1 MIFKRTLVVFSVE
14 CLNMFDWQIIG
25 LIESFKNMKN
35 AKLVRLL
42 ACNNYDYY
50 NDPVKD
56 LVETYVHENMRNSK
70 KVNEKNYPSYN
81 KPYGLSQ
88 FVKNV
93 SGYEYIMV
101 VDSDVIIRKNIN
113 PYSLGVKP
121 GFVYTIPCP
130 HLFGVETNFK
140 KRFLVT
146 ENTIDKVGGVQ
157 IFHVSDVGKISS
169 LWFEYTKRVRD
180 FLIEKPYLYLEETFE
195 NYNSASIYEK
205 NQAKWHAEMYGYV
218 FAASHLDIKH
228 IISESFLLHTGYYP
242 YLQRAPYITHYGIE
256 FNIGDV
262 VFKKSEKENNL
273 ILDCKRSLFENGYID
288 FNTTKNEYISIEAI
302 DYLNKGLC
310 SYYEKNCNYKCSRDI
325 IEKIDRD
332 IKYIKNSWRC
342 DDQHRDC
349 PIWKE
354 KGECENNPKFMNN
367 VCTKSCNKCLSESH
381 NYKFYIVFGFGLF
394 LLFLGL
400 RHIKTPKK
408 EKKTQH
414 VV

>member
-14 CLNMFDWQIIG
+14 CLNMFDWQILG

-35 AKLVRLL
+35 AKLIRIL
-42 ACNNYDYY
+42 ACNNYDDY
-50 NDPVKD
+50 NDPIKD
-56 LVETYVHENMRNSK
+56 LVETFVHENMRSSK

-81 KPYGLSQ
+81 KPYGLFQ
-88 FVKNV
+88 LVKNV
-93 SGYEYIMV
+93 SDYEYVMV
-101 VDSDVIIRKNIN
+101 IDSDVIIRKNIN

-121 GFVYTIPCP
+121 GFVYTIPCS

-146 ENTIDKVGGVQ
+146 ENTVDKVGGVQ
-157 IFHVSDVGKISS
+157 IFHISDVEKISS

-180 FLIEKPYLYLEETFE
+180 FLMEKPDLYLEETFE
-195 NYNSASIYEK
+195 NYYSASSYEK

-242 YLQRAPYITHYGIE
+242 YLQKAPYITHYGIE

-262 VFKKSEKENNL
+262 IFKKSEKENNL
-273 ILDCKRSLFENGYID
+273 VLDCKLSLFENGNID

-302 DYLNKGLC
+302 DYLNMGLC
-310 SYYEKNCNYKCSRDI
+310 GYYENNCNYKCSEEVI
-325 IEKIDRD
+325 KKIEND

-342 DDQHRDC
+342 DDQHKDC
-349 PIWKE
+349 LIWKE
-354 KGECENNPKFMNN
+354 KGECENNPKFMKN
-367 VCTKSCNKCLSESH
+367 VCTKSCNKCPLEPY
-381 NYKFYIVFGFGLF
+381 NYTNYFVFGLVVF
-394 LLFLGL
+394 LLFFGS
-400 RHIKTPKK
+400 RYIKTTKKKK
-408 EKKTQH
+408 ETQH